1 MARASSLL
9 ARDAPRK
16 GSFDILIEDGFV
28 LSELAGVVDV
38 LRIANRIGQNLIFSW
53 TYRSLAGGIIQSSS
67 EAMVETQPLPQ
78 RPDIDYAIVLGNAD
92 RNVLT
97 VPLRSILMVY
107 KNRATR
113 LFLLSEAA
121 SAYIRSTGKGDT
133 HTTHW
138 ENRISLAE
146 ETDATD
152 WGTQLARD
160 HEGITT
166 CAGMGATVDLMLS
179 IVQSH
184 VSKPALMT
192 ISDVML
198 HDRIRDLRTP
208 QPFGKAAETAITG
221 DADLD
226 ACVTLMQ
233 ANMEEPLA
241 IQELCRILDISSR
254 SLERKFSRQTG
265 MTPNSYYRELRLN
278 RASTLLLNTS
288 LSIREVGLA
297 CGFASGFAP
306 LYKSVFG
313 RTPAETRRQQRTH
326 NSRAYPKG

>member
-1 MARASSLL
+1 MARAPSLL
-9 ARDAPRK
+9 AREAPVK

-38 LRIANRIGQNLIFSW
+38 LRIANRISQNPVFSW
-53 TYRSLAGGIIQSSS
+53 TYRSIAGGIVRSSG
-67 EAMVETQPLPQ
+67 EAMLETQPLPQ
-78 RPDIDYAIVLGNAD
+78 RPEVDYAIFLGNAD
-92 RNVLT
+92 NDALDA
-97 VPLRSILMVY
+97 PLRRILMVY

-121 SAYIRSTGKGDT
+121 SAYIQSTGKGNA

-138 ENRISLAE
+138 ENRMAMAE
-146 ETDATD
+146 QTDATE
-152 WGTQLARD
+152 WGAQLASD
-160 HEGITT
+160 HDGITT

-179 IVQSH
+179 VVQNHISR
-184 VSKPALMT
+184 PALMT

-208 QPFGKAAETAITG
+208 QPFSRSETEITG

-226 ACVTLMQ
+226 ACITLMQ
-233 ANMEEPLA
+233 TNMEEPLA
-241 IQELCRILDISSR
+241 IHDLCRMLDISSR
-254 SLERKFSRQTG
+254 SLERKFSRRLR

-278 RASTLLLNTS
+278 KASTLLLNTS

-313 RTPAETRRQQRTH
+313 RTPAETRRQQRTPAPIAH
-326 NSRAYPKG
+326 PKG

>member
-1 MARASSLL
+1 MARAPSLL
-9 ARDAPRK
+9 ARDAPRN

-38 LRIANRIGQNLIFSW
+38 LRIANRVSQNSIFSW
-53 TYRSLAGGIIQSSS
+53 TYRSTTGGIVRSSGD
-67 EAMVETQPLPQ
+67 AMLETQALPQ
-78 RPDIDYAIVLGNAD
+78 RPDVDYAMVLVNAD
-92 RNVLT
+92 STVL
-97 VPLRSILMVY
+97 VHPLRRILMVY

-121 SAYIRSTGKGDT
+121 SAYIQSSGKGDA

-138 ENRISLAE
+138 ENRIALAE
-146 ETDATD
+146 QTDAAD
-152 WGTQLARD
+152 WGAQLASD
-160 HEGITT
+160 YDGVTT

-179 IVQSH
+179 VVQNH

-192 ISDVML
+192 ISDIML

-208 QPFGKAAETAITG
+208 QPFSKTETAITG

-226 ACVTLMQ
+226 ACITLMQ

-241 IQELCRILDISSR
+241 IHDLCRLLEISSR
-254 SLERKFSRQTG
+254 SLERKFSRRLG

-278 RASTLLLNTS
+278 KASTLLLNTS

-313 RTPAETRRQQRTH
+313 RTPAESRRQQRTSDTIAH
-326 NSRAYPKG
+326 PKG